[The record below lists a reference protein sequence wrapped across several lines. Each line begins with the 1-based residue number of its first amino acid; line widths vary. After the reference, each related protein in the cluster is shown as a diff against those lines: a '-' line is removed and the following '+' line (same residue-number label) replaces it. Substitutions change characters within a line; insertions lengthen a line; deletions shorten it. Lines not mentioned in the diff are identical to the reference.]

1 MKEVVLR
8 KWTVPSHC
16 PPIRLTGGG
25 PHETRPR
32 GFCAYVPRPASL
44 TACRLVLSLARP
56 PA

>member
-1 MKEVVLR
+1 MEEIVLR

-16 PPIRLTGGG
+16 LPIRLTGGG